1 MIVCR
6 LQLRI
11 FVKQVTYL
19 LVFVIDGLVS
29 LLELFFGLDTELT
42 GFLFEMVKA
51 RAQQLTLYVLVLCEL
66 VLECGVGLLQA
77 LEVVRY
83 VRDLR
88 VQLRYLSLI
97 GGF

>member
-1 MIVCR
+1 MIVSR
-6 LQLRI
+6 LQLGI

-29 LLELFFGLDTELT
+29 FLELFFGLDTELT

-66 VLECGVGLLQA
+66 VLECGVGLLQV

-83 VRDLR
+83 VRDLC
-88 VQLRYLSLI
+88 VQLR
-97 GGF
+97 